1 MNIVMQLL
9 PWILI
14 FGIMYLFFLRPQ
26 IKKQKEQQKFGESIA
41 KGQEVVTM
49 SGIIGR
55 ISKVEGNVITLQI
68 DPKTFIKVT
77 KGSISKELTE
87 GMASSLKEVVNF

>member
-26 IKKQKEQQKFGESIA
+26 IKKQKEQTNFQNNLK
-41 KGQEVVTM
+41 KGDQVVTG

-55 ISKVEGNVITLQI
+55 ITKVEELAVELQI
-68 DPKTFIKVT
+68 DSKSFMKLL
-77 KGSISKELTE
+77 KSAISKEATE
-87 GMASSLKEVVNF
+87 SIKDKNLLEH